1 MTDKKN
7 ENLRK
12 DLELVEVAY
21 DNDGKKA
28 ILRFLDEKNAELLEV
43 NFNKQDYIN
52 GEFVDDEKK
61 AKKVEEW
68 SKEYFDCSFDELK
81 TKEGV
86 KKDIYRYEKFNSLW
100 EAEII
105 NKFELKD
112 KGKIFESTIKEVV
125 DTGEKIS
132 IKFEHN
138 GKTYE
143 TKFQYTRLVESLG
156 RWIVSPQEKNRQY
169 EKFEKLFGLSVDEG
183 DKIVG
188 KPIMVEVKIAFGKH
202 PYTEIKKPEW
212 A

>member
-21 DNDGKKA
+21 DNNGKKA

-43 NFNKQDYIN
+43 NFNKQSYIN
-52 GEFVDDEKK
+52 GEFTDDEKK
-61 AKKVEEW
+61 AEQAEKW
-68 SKEYFDCSFDELK
+68 CKEYFDCSFDELK

-86 KKDIYRYEKFNSLW
+86 KKDVYKYKKFNSLW
-100 EAEII
+100 PADIV
-105 NKFELKD
+105 NKFDKKD
-112 KGKIFESTIKEVV
+112 KGKIFESEIKGIV

-132 IKFEHN
+132 IKFEYE

-143 TKFQYTRLVESLG
+143 KNFQYTEQVKSTG
-156 RWIVSPQEKNRQY
+156 KWYVNPQEKDRQ
-169 EKFEKLFGLSVDEG
+169 FERFEELFGVSVENS
-183 DKIVG
+183 DKIIG
-188 KPIMVEVKIAFGKH
+188 KPIMVEIKIAFNK
-202 PYTEIKKPEW
+202 YAYADIKKPEW